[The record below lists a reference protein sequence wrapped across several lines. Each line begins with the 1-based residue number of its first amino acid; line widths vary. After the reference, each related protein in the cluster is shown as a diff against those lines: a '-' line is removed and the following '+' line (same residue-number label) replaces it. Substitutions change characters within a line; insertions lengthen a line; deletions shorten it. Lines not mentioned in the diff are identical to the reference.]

1 MIDPQHVFT
10 AAAKPA
16 LALPAQC
23 CAVVCGA
30 GTPLGEALLNQL
42 LASPQYTRVFVATT
56 APLPAT
62 VAHLQGFSM
71 DAAGLLRLV
80 ADNAASRFD
89 FIVVAQ
95 AHTDTVRLGHRAG
108 GAGGAGL
115 PPKASDLRQS
125 DLRQSVYAPLPT
137 DAVPVLLRSI
147 DSACAATPV
156 QTWPA
161 PPAARWLLAS
171 SAHSAALVGS
181 WAAAYSVHTPCM
193 VFGLQA
199 GRGAAASQQPYQFQ
213 PQGSSLLDR
222 AGVWVLNVLSSTAHG
237 MLNPQKT
244 APLTTVKTAQRLV
257 QRFHRFHRFTQAHA
271 AAAGVTVLT
280 PADLV

>member
-1 MIDPQHVFT
+1 MIDPQYVFT
-10 AAAKPA
+10 ADAKPA

-95 AHTDTVRLGHRAG
+95 AHTDTVRLGHGAG
-108 GAGGAGL
+108 GTGGAGL
-115 PPKASDLRQS
+115 PLKASDLRQS

-137 DAVPVLLRSI
+137 DAVPALLRSI

-156 QTWPA
+156 QTRPA
-161 PPAARWLLAS
+161 PPAAHWLLAS

-181 WAAAYSVHTPCM
+181 WAAAYSTHTPCM
-193 VFGLQA
+193 VFGLEA

-213 PQGSSLLDR
+213 PQGSSFLDR

-237 MLNPQKT
+237 MLNPQKN

-257 QRFHRFHRFTQAHA
+257 QRFHRFTQAHP